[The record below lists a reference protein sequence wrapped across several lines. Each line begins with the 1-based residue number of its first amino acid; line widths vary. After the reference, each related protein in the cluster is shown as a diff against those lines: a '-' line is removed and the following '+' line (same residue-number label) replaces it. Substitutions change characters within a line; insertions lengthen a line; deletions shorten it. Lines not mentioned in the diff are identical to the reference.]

1 MKKLLDITI
10 TLDRGQER
18 FLIKRKGQ
26 VNTAGNFF
34 NVFRDNDQIKMLINE
49 LLDRNLLTSTT
60 EPTLVNF
67 TAKRTVFTIVL
78 EQIRSNIPECDYQI
92 FIRAFYLTRN
102 LPKTILNKDLST
114 FTCYDITDFEIPFL
128 IKPRQGDQK
137 EGPYNHEEVLFHF
150 WTSKHVLETKK
161 AYANKFNL
169 QRAASDIM
177 KHLIINNQLEQM
189 SDSSPFHVTA
199 KEVNTN
205 SDATSTKLI
214 FSVSITKST
223 HNEKPSFDFLVDDI
237 EINTPIVRGHINLI
251 GEPMLNLTV
260 DLTCKKPLILQ
271 EKPKGLTI
279 VKKVAK

>member
-1 MKKLLDITI
+1 MKKLLDTTI
-10 TLDRGQER
+10 VLNRGKER

-49 LLDRNLLTSTT
+49 LLDRNLLTSTA

-67 TAKRTVFTIVL
+67 TAKRTAFTIVL

-102 LPKTILNKDLST
+102 LPKTILNKEIST
-114 FTCYDITDFEIPFL
+114 FTCCDITDFEIPFL

-177 KHLIINNQLEQM
+177 KHLIINNQLERM
-189 SDSSPFHVTA
+189 GDSSPFHITA

-237 EINTPIVRGHINLI
+237 EINTPIVRGHINSI